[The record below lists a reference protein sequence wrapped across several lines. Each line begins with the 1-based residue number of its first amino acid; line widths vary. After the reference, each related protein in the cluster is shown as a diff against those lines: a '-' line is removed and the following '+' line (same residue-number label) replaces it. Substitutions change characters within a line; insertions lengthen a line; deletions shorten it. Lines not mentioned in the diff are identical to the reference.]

1 MRTMLLVVLGLS
13 TLSSA
18 CRRQVEVGTGTP
30 GARATVRTPSG
41 ASLGELTFAQNG
53 NGVHITGTLVGLAPG
68 AHGFHLHQVGRC
80 EPAEFTSAGGH
91 LNPAGRR
98 HGLENPAGPH
108 AGDMPNIM
116 ADASGRA
123 VVDVTTDRVTLDP
136 AGPLFD
142 LDGTAIVVHAAPDD
156 QRTDPAGSAGARVG
170 CGVIVRR

>member
-1 MRTMLLVVLGLS
+1 MRTTLLLVLGLGI
-13 TLSSA
+13 LASA

-30 GARATVRTPSG
+30 GARAMVRTASG
-41 ASLGELTFAQNG
+41 ASLGELTFTQTG
-53 NGVHITGTLVGLAPG
+53 TGVRITGTLVGLSPG

-98 HGLENPAGPH
+98 HGLESPSGPH

-116 ADASGRA
+116 SDASGRA

-136 AGPLFD
+136 GGSLFD
-142 LDGTAIVVHAAPDD
+142 VDGTAIVVHAAPDD